1 MSFMRTVSRDI
12 LVDTNVLVYTHDARD
27 RAKQRRAVEV
37 LRALV
42 QTERAVLSVQCLTE
56 FFRAVTQ
63 RLPEPLTIPQA
74 RAEVSLLMQ
83 SYRVL
88 PLTPLVVLEACDG
101 VVTHQLALWD
111 ALIWAIARLNQVPIV
126 LTEDAPHGR
135 FLDGVTFLNP
145 FDPAFNLV

>member
-27 RAKQRRAVEV
+27 RAKQRRAVEI

>member
-1 MSFMRTVSRDI
+1 MRTVSRDI
-12 LVDTNVLVYTHDARD
+12 LVDTNVLVYTHDVRD

-42 QTERAVLSVQCLTE
+42 PTERAVLSVQCLTE

-74 RAEVSLLMQ
+74 RAEVSLMMQ
-83 SYRVL
+83 SYHVL

-101 VVTHQLALWD
+101 VVAHQLALWD
-111 ALIWAIARLNQVPIV
+111 ALIWAIAKLNQVPIV

-145 FDPAFNLV
+145 FDSAFDLV